1 MNLPFSFI
9 KQYGFDLSFN
19 LFVKE
24 NEETKRLNA
33 AQLEKRERKGEKNA
47 EDIKEAAHN
56 EKSEACYS
64 LLMLS
69 LTTSSQ
75 AGFTKASQDV
85 YLGAP

>member
-1 MNLPFSFI
+1 MTLPFSFI

-56 EKSEACYS
+56 EKSEA
-64 LLMLS
+64 
-69 LTTSSQ
+69 
-75 AGFTKASQDV
+75 
-85 YLGAP
+85 